1 MKAIRALRLLE
12 LCCCETMIVS
22 GTGKRTD
29 HLNSAGER
37 SSAAAVH
44 ANTLNMGLRRVS
56 PVYGIPEEHSVYRPP
71 SSEQLNL
78 APRGTDTK
86 SNIADV
92 DVVDLLGV
100 RVNTVLGATVGVV
113 VVVVRVVGGTATVK
127 DWVAESVTARGTATA
142 LGRKFVYVAITVK
155 S

>member
-1 MKAIRALRLLE
+1 
-12 LCCCETMIVS
+12 MIVS

-44 ANTLNMGLRRVS
+44 ANTLNVCLRRVS

-113 VVVVRVVGGTATVK
+113 VVVVVRVVGGTATVK